1 MIGVKINIHYVGKGS
16 KCITVLCE
24 DLADM
29 QRNISELSMKPGVE
43 RVVLND
49 YATIPL
55 EEVLVD
61 RQRK

>member
-1 MIGVKINIHYVGKGS
+1 MVCAKLNIHYVGKGF
-16 KCITVLCE
+16 KCIKVLCV
-24 DLADM
+24 DLPDM

-61 RQRK
+61 RQGK

>member
-1 MIGVKINIHYVGKGS
+1 MIGAKLNIHYVGNGS
-16 KCITVLCE
+16 KCIKIFCE

-29 QRNISELSMKPGVE
+29 QRNISELSLKPGVQ

-55 EEVLVD
+55 EEVLFD